1 MLMMLQVT
9 ILPMATESLQENGV
23 IDQLILITEDVVKPV
38 VTNG

>member
-1 MLMMLQVT
+1 MMRQVT
-9 ILPMATESLQENGV
+9 ILQMATEFLQESEV